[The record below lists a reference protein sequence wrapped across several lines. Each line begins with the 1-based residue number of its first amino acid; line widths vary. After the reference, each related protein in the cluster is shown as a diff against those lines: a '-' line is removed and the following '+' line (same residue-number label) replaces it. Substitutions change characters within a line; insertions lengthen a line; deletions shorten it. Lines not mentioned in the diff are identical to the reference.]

1 MISDHLDN
9 TDNYYSISKYF
20 KKSFEFI
27 KSLDTS
33 STIGLHKIDSNLNAY
48 VMEYWT
54 SKEFVHGWESHRKY
68 IDIQYCL
75 IGKERIQWT
84 YKNENIIE
92 TTNYNEDNDV
102 MFYKGIGEKTYID
115 TGNGV
120 FAIFFPNDLHAPQ
133 LMLDQ
138 PELIKKVVIKVPIL

>member
-1 MISDHLDN
+1 MITDHLDN
-9 TDNYYSISKYF
+9 TENYYSISKYF
-20 KKSFEFI
+20 QKSFEFI
-27 KSLDTS
+27 KSLDKN

-84 YKNENIIE
+84 YKNEDII
-92 TTNYNEDNDV
+92 
-102 MFYKGIGEKTYID
+102 GIAIKESVEE
-115 TGNGV
+115 GV
-120 FAIFFPNDLHAPQ
+120 INSRDELFITSKLHRSDFDKYYFKKIFL
-133 LMLDQ
+133 
-138 PELIKKVVIKVPIL
+138 